1 MEVNDVRYI
10 FDTSVLKK
18 GDILLI
24 NTHNERM
31 HLLMKSQY
39 DHVALYAGDAFI
51 MESDGGGVVLNH
63 IFSYGFKEV
72 DDAIVLRCKCD
83 SELIREGVVFYAR
96 STMGMEFGS
105 LEARK
110 VPKYEATEKPAES
123 NRMFCSRLVA
133 LSYDKMGV
141 NLVPN
146 PNYCTPASF
155 MDSDK
160 LVRVYDA
167 LVPATDAVKQVFAIH
182 SKARENAENV
192 EMLVSMYGRMS
203 EIYGADIQAMDQLI
217 KTALQKPEKDD
228 EAVIALYD
236 TDFYKRRFEGRGLY
250 CLNDRDA
257 FYKKYDSL
265 DRRMW
270 FLLNQDSHLDNTY
283 IPSITANVQTF
294 SVLSSQHPNSK
305 VVAFFRDFFKE
316 QLNELMD
323 YQVWVG
329 TMLVETVENNP
340 EGVKSIIKN
349 EINR

>member
-1 MEVNDVRYI
+1 MTQEERWMIRY
-10 FDTSVLKK
+10 
-18 GDILLI
+18 
-24 NTHNERM
+24 
-31 HLLMKSQY
+31 
-39 DHVALYAGDAFI
+39 
-51 MESDGGGVVLNH
+51 
-63 IFSYGFKEV
+63 KEV
-72 DDAIVLRCKCD
+72 ASYI
-83 SELIREGVVFYAR
+83 
-96 STMGMEFGS
+96 
-105 LEARK
+105 EANHRNPSRHRIEEHDMLNWVK
-110 VPKYEATEKPAES
+110 A
-123 NRMFCSRLVA
+123 NR
-133 LSYDKMGV
+133 
-141 NLVPN
+141 
-146 PNYCTPASF
+146 
-155 MDSDK
+155 
-160 LVRVYDA
+160 
-167 LVPATDAVKQVFAIH
+167 
-182 SKARENAENV
+182 RENAENV

-217 KTALQKPEKDD
+217 ITALQKPEKDD

-270 FLLNQDSHLDNTY
+270 FLLNQDSHLANTY
-283 IPSITANVQTF
+283 IPSIAANVQTF